1 MKPNNALERTVKQRG
16 PHPWVPTGGW
26 LALHV
31 ASGVVVGRSTR
42 SFKLYKNPFLDF
54 PESSFFCYS
63 NSASLL
69 KCIRDFDFWKC
80 RREIYAS
87 DSVTDVTP
95 LLLLLTAHIHDAPAS
110 QCYAPDSKDAIQ

>member
-42 SFKLYKNPFLDF
+42 SSGVK
-54 PESSFFCYS
+54 E
-63 NSASLL
+63 
-69 KCIRDFDFWKC
+69 
-80 RREIYAS
+80 
-87 DSVTDVTP
+87 
-95 LLLLLTAHIHDAPAS
+95 PA
-110 QCYAPDSKDAIQ
+110 